1 MTSQVLGHRIP
12 ALAYS
17 VLMSLALAPLMVVS
31 VFAQTVGEKFGEAQ
45 PELAGLFNAVYLAQA
60 RMFAEITAIDNSAAT
75 RDARNQFERRLRM
88 RANMSMAEMMATM
101 GTHASMQ
108 MPGPFDELESAL
120 SDEMMELLQARV
132 SSTEILDAY
141 EDSSLPNRAV
151 EVIRLGRR
159 FESRIYELL
168 ADNSISDKEA
178 ALVDAVSTYLSS
190 GLSVPI
196 RPKLASLLLDHPYA
210 GAFADGYPKISSLLW
225 STQWLQLATIEA
237 MILQEQDSYYW
248 GSIET
253 VRERFQN
260 KLVDSAGTSSPLPVE
275 LPMVPAIAPT
285 LFTLNPEAA
294 IVLDNLNMFETVLS
308 DILSYPNLGN
318 KEAVVNSLVDE
329 FTNHAENFDPTIGYL
344 VSALRG
350 GIYNQGGPAVGE
362 LSQSE
367 RNRSRMEMGMQH
379 AMTMS
384 SP

>member
-190 GLSVPI
+190 GLAVPI

-210 GAFADGYPKISSLLW
+210 GAFADGYPKMSSLLW

>member
-1 MTSQVLGHRIP
+1 MTSQVLGSRI
-12 ALAYS
+12 ATLAYAA
-17 VLMSLALAPLMVVS
+17 LMALALAPLMVVS
-31 VFAQTVGEKFGEAQ
+31 VSAQTAGEKFSAVQ
-45 PELAGLFNAVYLAQA
+45 PEFAGLFNAVYLAQA
-60 RMFAEITAIDNSAAT
+60 RMLAEIAAIDNSAAT
-75 RDARNQFERRLRM
+75 RDARNQFERSLRM
-88 RANMSMAEMMATM
+88 RANLSMAEMMATM
-101 GTHASMQ
+101 GAHPNMQ

-120 SDEMMELLQARV
+120 SDEMMELLQARH
-132 SSTEILDAY
+132 SRTEILDAY

-151 EVIRLGRR
+151 EVISLGRQ
-159 FESRIYELL
+159 FESRIFELL
-168 ADNSISDKEA
+168 VDNSISDKEA
-178 ALVDAVSTYLSS
+178 ALADAVSTYLSS

-196 RPKLASLLLDHPYA
+196 QPKLSSLLLAHPYA
-210 GAFADGYPKISSLLW
+210 GAFAAAYPKVSGLLW
-225 STQWLQLATIEA
+225 TTQWLQLATIEA

-248 GSIET
+248 GSIDT

-260 KLVDSAGTSSPLPVE
+260 KLVDSTGTRSPVPVE
-275 LPMVPAIAPT
+275 LPMAPAIAPT
-285 LFTLNPEAA
+285 LFTLNPQAA
-294 IVLDNLNMFETVLS
+294 IVLDNLSMFETVLS

-329 FTNHAENFDPTIGYL
+329 FTDHAEDFDPTIDYL